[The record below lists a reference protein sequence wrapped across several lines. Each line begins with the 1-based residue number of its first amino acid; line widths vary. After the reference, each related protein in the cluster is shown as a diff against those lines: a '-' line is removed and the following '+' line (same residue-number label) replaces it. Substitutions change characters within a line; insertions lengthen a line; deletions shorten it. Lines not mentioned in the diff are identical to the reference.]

1 MIDVITVTFSAATP
15 VAAAMYC
22 SVNNFTGGGRL

>member
-1 MIDVITVTFSAATP
+1 MIDVITITFSAATP
-15 VAAAMYC
+15 VATVMYC

>member
-15 VAAAMYC
+15 VAVGVYC
-22 SVNNFTGGGRL
+22 SMNAITGGGRR